1 LGCDTIRRMP
11 AVPYYRADLARI
23 HHEGFAFHADAVA
36 PGILRLLAPV
46 RERGGLVVEIGCG
59 SGLLTKYLVDAG
71 HRVIA
76 TDASPAMVDLA
87 REYVPSIPIEV
98 LCVPD
103 DPIPAADAIVSVGHP
118 LSYLDNK
125 PQVEE
130 ALVAIS
136 DALEPGG
143 MLVLDICDIEWGT
156 ARRGQSPRVWFGD
169 DWVLVTRTSVPEP
182 HTFRREMTMFVKSGD
197 LWRRDDEIHDNVLL
211 NTDQIPAF
219 LAAHGIEAE
228 VKPRFGDETL
238 STGLVAVIGRR
249 PPA

>member
-1 LGCDTIRRMP
+1 M
-11 AVPYYRADLARI
+11 
-23 HHEGFAFHADAVA
+23 
-36 PGILRLLAPV
+36 
-46 RERGGLVVEIGCG
+46 
-59 SGLLTKYLVDAG
+59 
-71 HRVIA
+71 IA

-98 LCVPD
+98 LSVPD

-211 NTDQIPAF
+211 HTDQIPAF
-219 LAAHGIEAE
+219 LATHGIEAE

>member
-1 LGCDTIRRMP
+1 MP

-156 ARRGQSPRVWFGD
+156 ARREQSPRVWFGD

-211 NTDQIPAF
+211 HTDQIPAF